1 MIVELCYE
9 PFEHILIKESYNHNQ
24 LNNVHNELDTLFP
37 LLKGPQYTMSAE
49 EKDGQYK
56 KKNKGIFLDYE
67 MQPYCDIGKESVI
80 VQYRNSFFDV
90 IVNNYKYEINNQNKH
105 IV

>member
-9 PFEHILIKESYNHNQ
+9 PFEHILIKESYDHNQ

-49 EKDGQYK
+49 EKDGQ
-56 KKNKGIFLDYE
+56 
-67 MQPYCDIGKESVI
+67 
-80 VQYRNSFFDV
+80 
-90 IVNNYKYEINNQNKH
+90 
-105 IV
+105 